1 MLRMLKNDL
10 YEAPKDTKVAM
21 IGDYYRTA
29 KKLSEQS
36 ASLRGRSASIWRKEL
51 ENIAREILKDNN
63 SKTVMQYGPIGKLPG
78 INASL
83 ENDFIATVLDIGERD
98 EPDSNNL
105 WTLNEPWILGEQ
117 KVSVQML
124 PGAWRQGSA
133 TVPTTCL
140 VFGRL
145 IAIGSSNAESSTVE
159 RGTLTLQVHAAL
171 PE

>member
-1 MLRMLKNDL
+1 
-10 YEAPKDTKVAM
+10 
-21 IGDYYRTA
+21 
-29 KKLSEQS
+29 
-36 ASLRGRSASIWRKEL
+36 
-51 ENIAREILKDNN
+51 
-63 SKTVMQYGPIGKLPG
+63 MQFGPIGKLPG

-83 ENDFIATVLDIGERD
+83 ENDFLVAVLKISERD

-124 PGAWRQGSA
+124 PGAWRVGSA

-145 IAIGSSNAESSTVE
+145 IATGSSNAESSTME
-159 RGTLTLQVHAAL
+159 RDALTLQVHAAL